1 MAPPRIFEAADSS
14 DLDERG
20 LVNFSW
26 FQVPIKLY
34 VSFVSGSL
42 FFEFV
47 DDVYDCYRPGSF
59 TVEKTSEKYLT
70 AQKILLFIIYLCI
83 LIRVILDFVQNCRVK
98 QMWKI
103 LVHSVVCLPVP
114 QLEFIYLYLSKI
126 AISCEF
132 VVFLFVTKWLIGKKE
147 KIGGFFLN
155 FKQPLL

>member
-47 DDVYDCYRPGSF
+47 DDVYRCYRPGSF

-70 AQKILLFIIYLCI
+70 AQKILFIIYLCI
-83 LIRVILDFVQNCRVK
+83 LIRVIPDFVQNCRVK
-98 QMWKI
+98 TNVENI
-103 LVHSVVCLPVP
+103 GALSRLSSSTTTG
-114 QLEFIYLYLSKI
+114 IYLCVSK
-126 AISCEF
+126 
-132 VVFLFVTKWLIGKKE
+132 
-147 KIGGFFLN
+147 
-155 FKQPLL
+155 

>member
-14 DLDERG
+14 DLDERS

-70 AQKILLFIIYLCI
+70 AKKILLFIIYLCI
-83 LIRVILDFVQNCRVK
+83 LIRVILDFVQNYSVK
-98 QMWKI
+98 TNVENI
-103 LVHSVVCLPVP
+103 GALSRLSSSTTTG
-114 QLEFIYLYLSKI
+114 IYLFVSK
-126 AISCEF
+126 
-132 VVFLFVTKWLIGKKE
+132 
-147 KIGGFFLN
+147 
-155 FKQPLL
+155 

>member
-14 DLDERG
+14 DLDELG

-70 AQKILLFIIYLCI
+70 AQKILFIIYLCI
-83 LIRVILDFVQNCRVK
+83 LIRVIPDFVQNCRVK
-98 QMWKI
+98 TNVENI
-103 LVHSVVCLPVP
+103 GALSRLSSSTTTG
-114 QLEFIYLYLSKI
+114 IYLFVSK
-126 AISCEF
+126 
-132 VVFLFVTKWLIGKKE
+132 
-147 KIGGFFLN
+147 
-155 FKQPLL
+155 

>member
-14 DLDERG
+14 DLDERS

-70 AQKILLFIIYLCI
+70 AKKILLFIIYLCI
-83 LIRVILDFVQNCRVK
+83 LIRVILDFVQNYSVK
-98 QMWKI
+98 TNVENI
-103 LVHSVVCLPVP
+103 GA
-114 QLEFIYLYLSKI
+114 LSRLSSSTTTGI
-126 AISCEF
+126 D
-132 VVFLFVTKWLIGKKE
+132 LFVSK
-147 KIGGFFLN
+147 
-155 FKQPLL
+155 

>member
-70 AQKILLFIIYLCI
+70 ALKILLFIIYLCI

-98 QMWKI
+98 TNVENI
-103 LVHSVVCLPVP
+103 GALSRLSSSTTTG
-114 QLEFIYLYLSKI
+114 IYLFVSK
-126 AISCEF
+126 
-132 VVFLFVTKWLIGKKE
+132 
-147 KIGGFFLN
+147 
-155 FKQPLL
+155 